1 MVEPLL
7 SEIGLQGRGP
17 RIYGELGKL
26 FETGDRRPLRRLK
39 IHNGAARTSRLRMGY
54 GRQPEGLA
62 QHPRKADPRRDHET
76 ECHAPGTRTASFVM
90 KCTSIIQRIPVSNA
104 SMLEEIT
111 VNLEGEAPDLCAIF
125 FAGNPFEEETVRELL
140 SDLRTC
146 WPKAQVF
153 GCHAE
158 SIVCNAEEW
167 EETAAVT
174 IWAATMPRVR
184 FHAYPLQFESTAEGP
199 AFVGWPD
206 LSSSDWESTR
216 ALLAIADPFS
226 FPMDALL
233 ERMNEDRP
241 NIPIVG
247 GLASGADQPGGNR
260 LWLNETVQSSGA
272 IMIQLQGDLE
282 VETLVSQGCRPVGD
296 PMVITRVERNAIL
309 ELGGRPSLEV
319 LQELFLSL
327 PTSEQQLLQQGLLLG
342 RFIVES
348 GDRDKGMGE
357 FLVRSVVGIDPDLKA
372 IVIGDYFRPGQSVQF
387 HLRDEASA
395 DHDLS
400 QRLASHSFDP
410 PPSGGMLFTCN
421 GRGTRMFTSPHHDAA
436 AIAQRFPELPLTG
449 FFASGEIGPVGHAN
463 FVHGFTAS
471 AIFFRPSEIS
481 E

>member
-1 MVEPLL
+1 
-7 SEIGLQGRGP
+7 
-17 RIYGELGKL
+17 
-26 FETGDRRPLRRLK
+26 
-39 IHNGAARTSRLRMGY
+39 
-54 GRQPEGLA
+54 
-62 QHPRKADPRRDHET
+62 
-76 ECHAPGTRTASFVM
+76 M

-104 SMLEEIT
+104 SILEEIA
-111 VNLEGEAPDLCAIF
+111 VNLEGDAPDLCAIF
-125 FAGNPFEEETVRELL
+125 FSGDPLDEETVGKLL
-140 SDLRTC
+140 TDLRTR
-146 WPKAQVF
+146 WPQAQIF

-158 SIVCNAEEW
+158 SIVCNAQEW

-174 IWAATMPRVR
+174 VWAATMPGVH

-206 LSSSDWESTR
+206 LSSFDWESTR
-216 ALLAIADPFS
+216 GLLAIADPFS

-241 NIPIVG
+241 NIPIAG
-247 GLASGADQPGGNR
+247 GLASGADQPGENR

-282 VETLVSQGCRPVGD
+282 VETLVSQGCRPIGD

-348 GDRDKGMGE
+348 GDRNKGMGE

-400 QRLASHSFDP
+400 QRLASHSVEP
-410 PPSGGMLFTCN
+410 PPSAGMLFTCN
-421 GRGTRMFTSPHHDAA
+421 GRGTRMFNLPHHDAA
-436 AIAQRFPELPLTG
+436 AIAHRFPEIPLTG
-449 FFASGEIGPVGHAN
+449 FFAAGEIGPVGHAN
-463 FVHGFTAS
+463 FVHGFTVS
-471 AIFFRPSEIS
+471 AIFFRPSEVS
-481 E
+481 K